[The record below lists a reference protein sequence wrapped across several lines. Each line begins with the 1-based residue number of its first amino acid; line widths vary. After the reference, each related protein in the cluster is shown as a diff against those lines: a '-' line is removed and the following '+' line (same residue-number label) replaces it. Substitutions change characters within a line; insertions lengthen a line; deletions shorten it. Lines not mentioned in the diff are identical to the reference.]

1 MSVLRHLNRC
11 LPFKQNQTALIV
23 QSCFFHKSPA
33 IKSKNDYLIDS
44 AEYSF
49 LKDIGIE
56 QDNCG
61 VYNGTWKGSG
71 EVITSVD
78 PGTGRRIANIRMGST
93 EEMDEA
99 IRIGVKAY
107 QQWCGVPPPVRGDII
122 RQIGDEMRKYKEPLG
137 KLVSLEVGKILSE
150 GQGEVQEFIDIC
162 DYAAGLSRIYSG
174 QVINSERSDH
184 TILEAWRPLG
194 LVGIISA
201 YNFPNA
207 VFGWNAAIAL
217 ITGNSVLWK
226 GAPTTSLVSVATMKI
241 LSEVLKRNNLP
252 PIALLCQGGADV
264 GQRLVSDTRV
274 KLVSF
279 TGSCETGRNVGV
291 EVQKRFG
298 KVILELGGNNALIVD
313 QDANFNM
320 VLEAALFGCI
330 GTSGQRCTTTRRI
343 IAHEKLYD
351 RLVTELVAK
360 YKQVLPKVG
369 HQLDPKTLVG
379 PVHSQQ
385 NIENYKAA
393 IAEAVKLGGNVA
405 FGGKVIQKEGLYAE
419 PTIIT
424 DLPHN
429 SPVVHRETFAPIV
442 YILKAKSIEEAI
454 EWNNE
459 VDQGLS
465 SAIFTE
471 NISNAFK
478 WIGSQGSDCGI
489 VNINTTTN
497 GAEIGGAFG
506 GEKHTGGG
514 RESGSDAWK
523 QYCKRATITVNH
535 SGKLACAQGVVFN
548 VE

>member
-11 LPFKQNQTALIV
+11 LLIKPNQPKLLV
-23 QSCFFHKSPA
+23 QSCFFHKSSTA
-33 IKSKNDYLIDS
+33 KSKDEYLIDS
-44 AEYSF
+44 PEYSF
-49 LKDIGIE
+49 LRDIGIE
-56 QDNCG
+56 QENFG
-61 VYNGTWKGSG
+61 VYNGAWKGSG
-71 EVITSVD
+71 ELITSID
-78 PGTGRRIANIRMGST
+78 PGTGRKIANIRTGSV

-99 IRIGVKAY
+99 IEIGVKAY
-107 QQWCGVPPPVRGDII
+107 RQWCQVPAPVRGDII

-162 DYAAGLSRIYSG
+162 DYAAGLSRIYAG
-174 QVINSERSDH
+174 QVINSERPDH

-217 ITGNSVLWK
+217 TTGNSVLWK

-241 LSEVLKRNNLP
+241 LSEVLQRNNLP
-252 PIALLCQGGADV
+252 PIAVLCQGGVNV
-264 GQRLVSDTRV
+264 GQTLVSDNRV

-298 KVILELGGNNALIVD
+298 KVILELGGNNALLVD

-343 IAHEKLYD
+343 IVHEKLYD
-351 RLVTELVAK
+351 RLVQELVAK

-369 HQLDPKTLVG
+369 HQLDPNTLIG
-379 PVHSQQ
+379 PVHTQQ
-385 NIENYKAA
+385 NIEHYKAA
-393 IAEAVKLGGNVA
+393 ITEAIKLGGRVA
-405 FGGKVIQKEGLYAE
+405 FGGNVIQRAGFYAE

-478 WIGSQGSDCGI
+478 WIGPQGSDCGI

-535 SGKLACAQGVVFN
+535 SGKLARAQGVEFN